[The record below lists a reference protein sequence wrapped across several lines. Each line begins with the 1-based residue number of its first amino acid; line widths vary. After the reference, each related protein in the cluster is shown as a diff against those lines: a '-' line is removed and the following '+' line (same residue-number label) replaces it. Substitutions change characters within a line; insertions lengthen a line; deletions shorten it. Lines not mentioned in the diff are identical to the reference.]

1 LKLKPWQGV
10 VLAICFVVAVAIFYR
25 GHQVAEGQRA
35 FEHLSCPSCHNAG
48 GAPSLA
54 QVGNKYDRQTLV
66 EWLSNPEAVYARLGR
81 KPLNPG
87 YATMPA
93 QPISHHDIEMI
104 SYFLAAQR

>member
-1 LKLKPWQGV
+1 MGWCWPS
-10 VLAICFVVAVAIFYR
+10 ASSSSSPSSIATIR
-25 GHQVAEGQRA
+25 SPEGQQA
-35 FEHLSCPSCHNAG
+35 FEHLSCPSCHIAG

-54 QVGNKYDRQTLV
+54 QVGSKYDRQTFV
-66 EWLSNPEAVYARLGR
+66 EWLSDPEAVYARLGR

-87 YATMPA
+87 YPTMPR